1 MTVFERNESAVGAS
15 IRNFG
20 MVWPIG
26 QPDGQLYD
34 RALRS
39 KATWK
44 NISGEAG
51 LWRNEVGSLHLAY
64 TDLEWQVLNEIADAY
79 RSTRP
84 VALLDKEDTLRR
96 SEAANPSGLKV
107 LSGAAMK

>member
-1 MTVFERNESAVGAS
+1 MAS
-15 IRNFG
+15 C
-20 MVWPIG
+20 
-26 QPDGQLYD
+26 D
-34 RALRS
+34 RALV
-39 KATWK
+39 KGNMEK
-44 NISGEAG
+44 HFGEAG